1 MPGNKLMKCKLVL
14 LFLLLPLVGFA
25 QHDLSDK
32 PLKQIEPGTHMTDII
47 LGMSGAFSGTSA
59 KLGSALHNGMSVYFE
74 HINAQGGIN
83 GRLIHLRIYDD
94 GYDPE
99 PAIKNTLKLIEEDE
113 VTALIGYIGT
123 PTVTRVLPLL
133 NIYNNKNILLFF
145 PFTGAE
151 PQRQPPFNEYV
162 YNLRPSYRQET
173 KGLVDHLVNIGRDR
187 IAVFYQADAYGR
199 SGWDGV
205 RRALKAQAL
214 NIVGEATYRRGTP
227 YDESFVQQVEIL
239 RGSRPDVIISIGA
252 YAAAAG
258 FIRDSRNAG
267 WDVPIANVSF
277 VDSESLLELLVAES
291 VSNGTDYTANLINSE
306 VVPNYRDDSY
316 PAVLEYR
323 RLMQES
329 DLEELGFVSFEGYLN
344 AKLMVEILRRTGGD
358 INRTAIKNTMNTLVD
373 LDIGID
379 EYVHFGETNNQG
391 LQTVYFNTV
400 QDGHYVSIDDWS
412 VWDFRV
418 PTL

>member
-1 MPGNKLMKCKLVL
+1 MAL
-14 LFLLLPLVGFA
+14 LFMILPLVGFA

-32 PLKQIEPGTHMTDII
+32 PLKQNEPTAQKADIV

-59 KLGSALHNGMSVYFE
+59 RLGSALYNGMSVYFE

-83 GRLIHLRIYDD
+83 GRSIRLQEYDD

-99 PAIKNTLKLIEEDE
+99 PAIKNTLKLIEEDK
-113 VTALIGYIGT
+113 VSALIGYIGT

-133 NIYNNKNILLFF
+133 NIYDNKNLLLFF

-151 PQRQPPFNEYV
+151 PQRQPPFSAYA

-173 KGLVDHLVNIGRDR
+173 RGLVDHLVNIGRDR

-205 RRALKAQAL
+205 RRALKEHGL
-214 NIVGEATYRRGTP
+214 SIVGEATYRRGTP
-227 YDESFVQQVEIL
+227 YDESFNQQVEIL
-239 RGSRPDVIISIGA
+239 RESTPDVVISIGA

-258 FIRDSRNAG
+258 FIRDSRNAD
-267 WDVPIANVSF
+267 WAVPIANISF
-277 VDSESLLELLVAES
+277 VDSESLLGLLVAES
-291 VSNGTDYTANLINSE
+291 SSSGRDYTANLINSE
-306 VVPNYRDDSY
+306 VVPNYHDDSY
-316 PAVLEYR
+316 PAALEYR
-323 RLMQES
+323 RLMQEN

-358 INRTAIKNTMNTLVD
+358 INRANIKSTMNTLVD
-373 LDIGID
+373 HDIGIG
-379 EYVHFGETNNQG
+379 ERVHFSEANNQG
-391 LQTVYFNTV
+391 LQSVYFNTV

-412 VWDFRV
+412 GWSPGV
-418 PTL
+418 PPL